1 MNELLSPN
9 TAYQHLPQHTPLL
22 WYIAFSL
29 ESHAKFIVNLKGF
42 KVQISSLFI
51 SHLRKLGLLIFA

>member
-9 TAYQHLPQHTPLL
+9 TAHQHLPQHTQLQ

-29 ESHAKFIVNLKGF
+29 ESHAKFIVNLKGSKF
-42 KVQISSLFI
+42 KFLLYSFLT
-51 SHLRKLGLLIFA
+51 LGSWGF